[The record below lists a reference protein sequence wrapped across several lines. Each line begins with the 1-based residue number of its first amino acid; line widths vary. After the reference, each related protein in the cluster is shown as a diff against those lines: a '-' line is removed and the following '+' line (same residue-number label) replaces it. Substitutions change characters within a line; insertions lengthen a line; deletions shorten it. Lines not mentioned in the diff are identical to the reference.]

1 MAIPFGDDSLSL
13 KARIGSGAT
22 GEVFRAQL
30 QRSGDAVAVKL
41 LHKSLC
47 ADREVVSRYR
57 REVTALMNL
66 KHDAFVKFRGE
77 GILDDGRVFLVM
89 ELVDGD
95 TLANRLK
102 KRGRFDVRTT
112 VQMFID
118 ACDAFDEAHQMGIVH
133 RDVKPENLMVE
144 EPPGQPPRIR
154 IMDFGFVRFVNEELA
169 SEHTAL
175 TKAGMT
181 LGTPGFMAMEQ
192 LRGEPADQRSDLF
205 AIAVSLYEA
214 LTGQLPFAGNTPRAL
229 FQAQLKGHVV
239 PLADRLPEE
248 PLAPKLWAVIAAAL
262 TTEREKRTASVSLFA
277 DGLREA
283 LGLRPAPAT
292 TLSPG
297 PLRHSA
303 RNEPAP
309 AGRSSS
315 SILLGAIGVVVILGA
330 AAAAFFAMRGH

>member
-1 MAIPFGDDSLSL
+1 MNTMLLKGKELRVVLEGSLRERICTQKEPLAIVSVLRF
-13 KARIGSGAT
+13 
-22 GEVFRAQL
+22 L
-30 QRSGDAVAVKL
+30 QSAA
-41 LHKSLC
+41 
-47 ADREVVSRYR
+47 E
-57 REVTALMNL
+57 AL
-66 KHDAFVKFRGE
+66 AY
-77 GILDDGRVFLVM
+77 
-89 ELVDGD
+89 
-95 TLANRLK
+95 
-102 KRGRFDVRTT
+102 
-112 VQMFID
+112 
-118 ACDAFDEAHQMGIVH
+118 AHSHGVIH

-229 FQAQLKGHVV
+229 FQSQLKGHVV

-292 TLSPG
+292 TLTPG

-303 RNEPAP
+303 RNEAP

-315 SILLGAIGVVVILGA
+315 SILLGVVGVVAILGA